1 MLGIEV
7 FVWIMLFVILGM
19 IGSWVIRIKEYVKEL
34 ELNLLMLSRKMEI
47 NDRVEELL
55 RENKEWKEKNK
66 DLEELNEKF
75 GSMVVEY
82 RYLRGRE

>member
-34 ELNLLMLSRKMEI
+34 EIELRRLSSRIEIENKLNEI
-47 NDRVEELL
+47 LN
-55 RENKEWKEKNK
+55 ENKEWKERN
-66 DLEELNEKF
+66 
-75 GSMVVEY
+75 
-82 RYLRGRE
+82 RE